1 MCMDRHT
8 ERCMTFL
15 DTELLLEKLIPKL
28 KKRLVHTAD
37 DEDLFQQACID
48 IYKKA
53 DRLPMETEK
62 QFIST
67 FESFYRTLQWEA
79 RTHLARRIRIGTAPI
94 AQKRVGETHEET
106 LQFNGAASVVD
117 WDLTNPWDTLRT
129 VALEF
134 IQELPNERMQRVFLL
149 YYIEGWTLCET
160 AERVGISKSRVQQLL
175 TEGIHS
181 LQERHVK

>member
-1 MCMDRHT
+1 MDGHT
-8 ERCMTFL
+8 ERRMTL
-15 DTELLLEKLIPKL
+15 VETELLLEKLMPQL
-28 KKRLVHTAD
+28 KKRLVHTTE

-53 DRLPMETEK
+53 DRLPMTTER

-79 RTHLARRIRIGTAPI
+79 RTHLARRLRRETAPI
-94 AQKRVGETHEET
+94 AYSRVGEIHEET
-106 LQFNGAASVVD
+106 LQFNGAASLTD
-117 WDLTNPWDTLRT
+117 WNLINPWDTLQT

-134 IQELPNERMQRVFLL
+134 IQELPNVRMQRVFLL

-160 AERVGISKSRVQQLL
+160 ADRVGISKSRVQQLL
-175 TEGIHS
+175 TEGIHY

>member
-1 MCMDRHT
+1 MDRHT
-8 ERCMTFL
+8 ERRMTL
-15 DTELLLEKLIPKL
+15 ADTEMMLEKLMPKL
-28 KKRLVHTAD
+28 KKRLVHTTD
-37 DEDLFQQACID
+37 EEDLFQQACID

-53 DRLPMETEK
+53 DRLPMVTEK

-79 RTHLARRIRIGTAPI
+79 RTHLARKLSYGTATVAFCTRRDI
-94 AQKRVGETHEET
+94 HETSIE
-106 LQFNGAASVVD
+106 FNGATRAVD
-117 WDLTNPWDTLRT
+117 WDFINPWDTLQT

-134 IQELPNERMQRVFLL
+134 IQELPNERMQRIFLL

-160 AERVGISKSRVQQLL
+160 AGQVGLRKSRVQQLL
-175 TEGIHS
+175 TEGIHY